1 MRDLVY
7 YVATSLD
14 GFIAGPDG
22 DVSCFPQAPETLASL
37 FERYPETCPA
47 HVREALGVSG
57 GPRRFD
63 TVLMGRSTFAP
74 AEEAG
79 LTGGA
84 YPHLRQVV
92 VTHRD
97 LPAAAGVESWSG
109 DLVDRVAA
117 LKEEPGGDIWL
128 CGGADLAGQLLD
140 LVDEIQVKVNPVVLG
155 VGTPL
160 LAGGFSARAAG
171 AAHAEQ
177 LPGGVVLVTC
187 RTT

>member
-14 GFIAGPDG
+14 GFIADPRG
-22 DVSCFPQAPETLASL
+22 DVSCFPQDPETLARL

-47 HVREALGVSG
+47 HVREHLGVSG
-57 GPRRFD
+57 EPQRFD

-74 AEEAG
+74 AEDAG

-84 YPHLRQVV
+84 YPHLRQIV

-97 LPAAAGVESWSG
+97 LPGASGVESWSG
-109 DLVDRVAA
+109 DVTARVAA

-128 CGGADLAGQLLD
+128 CGGADLAGQLIG
-140 LVDEIQVKVNPVVLG
+140 LVDEVRVKVNPVVLG
-155 VGTPL
+155 AGVPLFSGALTPR
-160 LAGGFSARAAG
+160 ATSAVQV
-171 AAHAEQ
+171 EQ
-177 LPGGVVLVTC
+177 LPGGVALMTC